1 MENSNELEHCL
12 KFIRETGVKYNSP
25 KEIHFEKTQKGNWAI
40 FKMGTHQGVF
50 IQKEFLSDDTVK
62 KHNKNARKK

>member
-1 MENSNELEHCL
+1 MENSNELEVVF
-12 KFIRETGVKYNSP
+12 KFIRETGVKYKSP

-62 KHNKNARKK
+62 KHNKNASKK

>member
-1 MENSNELEHCL
+1 MENSNELEVVL

-25 KEIHFEKTQKGNWAI
+25 KEIHFEKTQKGNWAVL
-40 FKMGTHQGVF
+40 KMGTHQGVF

-62 KHNKNARKK
+62 KHNKNALKK